1 MRHALAW
8 LDPHPGF
15 CVDLPTQAGHSLA
28 GGKRP
33 SNSDAPSLEI
43 RPALLADHPTPMR
56 GFDRASEGTAFLQQH
71 QQQQL
76 RRPPR
81 RNVSAIGSLLY
92 SSALAT
98 ADGGAASSATA
109 ADAGGG
115 GGGGLLMLP
124 LPSAVLQMEAHRLRR
139 GGAAAALNH
148 TEPIKDGPKPANSS
162 ARQLSGAAMGEPLG
176 CPQQGPGAVTTA
188 AVIRRSRL
196 VSRTA
201 SFYLTVPSQLLLQP
215 RRPSLSGS
223 GSAAAGETPASE
235 SAAGEAAPP
244 SPSNLT
250 RRGARRLSERLSV
263 TQRRLSALSS
273 SPLSRSKTSTNLGA
287 DPAAPHG
294 SVPLPMQQPRA
305 APMAITSALTASPP
319 SGSPFFQMLG
329 LIRQQVEAQAGGAMR
344 PDPVTGLMEGLRS
357 RG

>member
-1 MRHALAW
+1 MA
-8 LDPHPGF
+8 
-15 CVDLPTQAGHSLA
+15 
-28 GGKRP
+28 
-33 SNSDAPSLEI
+33 NSRAPSLEI

-56 GFDRASEGTAFLQQH
+56 GVDRASEGSTFLQQ
-71 QQQQL
+71 QQQHL
-76 RRPPR
+76 RKPPR

-92 SSALAT
+92 SSAVAAAARGT
-98 ADGGAASSATA
+98 ASAAVA
-109 ADAGGG
+109 AAGGG
-115 GGGGLLMLP
+115 GSGGGLLMLP

-139 GGAAAALNH
+139 GGAAAVSSH
-148 TEPIKDGPKPANSS
+148 TEAIADGGGPVRSS
-162 ARQLSGAAMGEPLG
+162 ARQLSGVAMGESSG
-176 CPQQGPGAVTTA
+176 WPQQGPAASTA
-188 AVIRRSRL
+188 AVVRRSRL
-196 VSRTA
+196 VSRTS
-201 SFYLTVPSQLLLQP
+201 SFYLTAPSQLLQLP
-215 RRPSLSGS
+215 RRSSLSGG

-235 SAAGEAAPP
+235 LAAGEAAPP

-294 SVPLPMQQPRA
+294 SVPLPMHQPRA